1 MSWLRLSAV
10 ASLIVLSFFL
20 FACNKPSPSLK
31 ATTGSEKTNSL
42 PPIER
47 LPRETPEQKA
57 ERLKWFQ
64 EARFG
69 MFIHWGVYSVPAGEY
84 HGKPVEGYGEWIM
97 HHASIPVS
105 EYKAFAK
112 DFTASD
118 YDPKAWAALAKEAG
132 MKYVVITSKH
142 HDGFALYDSA
152 ASDWNAVKASGAKRD
167 LIAPLAEA
175 VRTAGLRFG
184 LYYSQAQDWIN
195 PGGGYWKY
203 KNSKNNEPWD
213 PAQKGDFDEYLA
225 KTALPQTKEILLQY
239 HPDVIWWDTPANMTR
254 ERSQKF
260 VDLLSLAPKI
270 ISNNRLG
277 LQDCFLGD
285 TKTPERRIPP
295 RGYPGQVF
303 EVCMTMNDTWGYKK
317 NDDHWVSVRQI
328 LRYLSDISSK
338 GGNFLLN
345 VGPDSKGRIPQPCVE
360 RLQAVGRWM
369 KQNGEAI
376 YATKGGPFPRRLS
389 WGRVTQKPRADG
401 GVTMYAQVWDW
412 PSDGEIAMP
421 GLNQLPTS
429 GKILISGLPITARV
443 TSEGIAIKLP
453 GSAPD
458 PDVSVVKLEFTKP
471 LEVTGEPCPI
481 PGPDGRITLTAYDAD
496 THGSYTGNITLA
508 GSGTEARL
516 SGWTSEDWKMEYL
529 VKTPSAQKW
538 ILTAEIASVKPSQFT
553 LQIKDQQIEVKT
565 PVTGSI
571 TNWQIVELARF
582 SLPVGES
589 RLEFLPKKEGWQG
602 GPDIRK
608 VWLSPAP

>member
-1 MSWLRLSAV
+1 MSWLRLSSV
-10 ASLIVLSFFL
+10 ASLIISGFFL
-20 FACNKPSPSLK
+20 SACNKSSPSTK
-31 ATTGSEKTNSL
+31 APTGSEKTNSL

-47 LPRETPEQKA
+47 LPLETPEQKA

-167 LIAPLAEA
+167 LIGPLAEA
-175 VRTAGLRFG
+175 VRAAGLRFG

-429 GKILISGLPITARV
+429 GKILVSGLPITAHV
-443 TSEGIAIKLP
+443 TSEGISVKLP

-508 GSGTEARL
+508 GSGAEARL
-516 SGWTSEDWKMEYL
+516 TGWTNEDWKMEYL
-529 VKTPSAQKW
+529 VKSPTAQRW
-538 ILTAEIASVKPSQFT
+538 ILTAEIASVKPSQFI

-565 PVTGSI
+565 PATGAI
-571 TNWQIVELARF
+571 TNWQTVELARF

>member
-1 MSWLRLSAV
+1 MRGFKPWLV
-10 ASLIVLSFFL
+10 ASLIILGCCLS
-20 FACNKPSPSLK
+20 ACHQPNPTSTAP
-31 ATTGSEKTNSL
+31 AGNEKTNSL

-47 LPRETPEQKA
+47 LPRETPEQRA

-97 HHASIPVS
+97 HHASIPVA

-112 DFTASD
+112 DFTASH

-175 VRTAGLRFG
+175 VRAAGLRFG

-195 PGGGYWKY
+195 SGGGYWKY

-260 VDLLSLAPKI
+260 VDLLTLAPKI

-345 VGPDSKGRIPQPCVE
+345 VGPDSQGRIPQPCVE

-369 KQNGEAI
+369 KQNSEAI

-401 GVTMYAQVWDW
+401 GVTLYAQVWDW
-412 PSDGEIAMP
+412 PPDGEIAMP

-429 GKILISGLPITARV
+429 GKMLVSGLAVTARS
-443 TSEGIAIKLP
+443 TPEGIAVRLP

-458 PDVSVVKLEFTKP
+458 PDVSVVRLEFAKP

-508 GSGTEARL
+508 GSGAEARL
-516 SGWTSEDWKMEYL
+516 TGWTNEDWKMEYL
-529 VKTPSAQKW
+529 VKSPTAQKW
-538 ILTAEIASVKPSQFT
+538 ILTAEVAAGKPSQLT
-553 LQIKDQQIEVKT
+553 LQIRDQQIEVKT
-565 PVTGSI
+565 PATGAI
-571 TNWQIVELARF
+571 TNWQTVELARF
-582 SLPVGES
+582 SLPAGEC